1 MLIASH
7 KLNSNKH
14 MSFIARITFHVCYVY
29 IRNTHRV
36 QLVRSKFKQEM
47 GRFQIITVLVLLSVK
62 ANALTFCSLTQSFND
77 SMCADNS
84 TQYCTHGS
92 SIDTMEGNAEL
103 HAIENYFSVHCNK
116 WFIVGW
122 PTHFIRKPPF
132 WCDDHTRQYYDFYV
146 NHVRK
151 STANT
156 NCVRRQC
163 HNENHIDYASMVG
176 IWFEIVAGV
185 WVVSY
190 VVSLC
195 VVKCAPRTYGVSIRI
210 GRVCLFLAIIVAC
223 HIVYTRF
230 RVVQVCIPL
239 FYLVLIDCISMIC
252 IYISM

>member
-1 MLIASH
+1 M
-7 KLNSNKH
+7 
-14 MSFIARITFHVCYVY
+14 V
-29 IRNTHRV
+29 
-36 QLVRSKFKQEM
+36 
-47 GRFQIITVLVLLSVK
+47 RFQIITVLVVLSLE

-77 SMCADNS
+77 SICADNS
-84 TQYCTHGS
+84 TQYCTNGS
-92 SIDTMEGNAEL
+92 SLDTMEGNAEL

-122 PTHFIRKPPF
+122 PTLFIRKPPF

-146 NHVRK
+146 DHVRK
-151 STANT
+151 SSANT

-163 HNENHIDYASMVG
+163 HNEKHIDYASMVG
-176 IWFEIVAGV
+176 IWFEIAAGV

-190 VVSLC
+190 VVSYC
-195 VVKCAPRTYGVSIRI
+195 VVKCAPGTYGVSIRI
-210 GRVCLFLAIIVAC
+210 GRICLFLAIIAAC

-230 RVVQVCIPL
+230 RVLQVCIPL